1 MNDDDDDDFEHAPK
15 NASYWKR
22 QAKKAEAALD
32 VAMTV
37 LGQIATTPRNRGAK
51 RRAYAAH
58 EFIKANFRASDA

>member
-1 MNDDDDDDFEHAPK
+1 MNDDDDFEPAPK

-51 RRAYAAH
+51 RRAYAAN

>member
-1 MNDDDDDDFEHAPK
+1 MSEFEPK

-37 LGQIATTPRNRGAK
+37 LEQIATTPRNRGAK
-51 RRAYAAH
+51 PRACAAH
-58 EFIKANFRASDA
+58 AFIKANFRASDA